1 MVPHGNISRQTGRR
15 ARRALTI
22 PVAALSNFTEFAIPL
37 SCLILIEG
45 RGARVADALSF
56 AALFFPLGGATKT
69 ATVVP
74 YQKEVTMSVNVTWLS
89 HACLSIDTGD
99 AKLLVDPF
107 LTGNPLAPVAPDD
120 VQADYIL
127 VSHGHGDHVGDTVAI
142 ARRTGATVISN
153 FEIHNWL
160 LGQGV
165 EKAHPQHIGGGFDYP
180 WGRVKLTIAHHGS
193 ALPDGSYGGNPCG
206 FLFYIQGKKIY
217 HACDTGLFYDMKLI
231 GEEGIDLAVLPIG
244 DNFTMGP
251 EDSLRAVKL
260 LSPKRVLPIHYDTFD
275 VIQQDAA
282 AWKIRVEQETDAQV
296 DLLKPG
302 ESLSL

>member
-1 MVPHGNISRQTGRR
+1 M
-15 ARRALTI
+15 TI
-22 PVAALSNFTEFAIPL
+22 
-37 SCLILIEG
+37 
-45 RGARVADALSF
+45 
-56 AALFFPLGGATKT
+56 
-69 ATVVP
+69 
-74 YQKEVTMSVNVTWLS
+74 NVTWLS
-89 HACLSIDTGD
+89 HACLLIDTGD
-99 AKLLVDPF
+99 ATLLVDPF
-107 LTGNPLAPVAPDD
+107 ITGNALAPITPDAI
-120 VQADYIL
+120 QADYIL

-142 ARRTGATVISN
+142 AERTGATVISN

-160 LGQGV
+160 LAQGV

-260 LSPKRVLPIHYDTFD
+260 IEPAGVLPIHYDTFA
-275 VIQQDAA
+275 VIQQDAM
-282 AWKIRVEQETDAQV
+282 AWKTRVEQETNTKVAV
-296 DLLKPG
+296 LKPG
-302 ESLSL
+302 ESLAL